1 MRAFKVAVPVVACL
15 AIAGSALALSGALD
29 AKTAKVT
36 GTIYTCN
43 RVPGK
48 DCRAEG
54 TGGVTIEYTKLGI
67 VPHTFTAV
75 SRADGTY
82 LLQLP
87 SGRFAVNL
95 PTCKT
100 YPFQASN
107 IRYLGPPNF
116 LREDWTVVSDGSCGS
131 TAPLMQNQY
140 GCLQLWTTPQQLEAQ
155 QTVFIPRVVG

>member
-1 MRAFKVAVPVVACL
+1 MRPLKAAVPVVVCL
-15 AIAGSALALSGALD
+15 AIAGAALAVSGALD

-43 RVPGK
+43 GALGK
-48 DCRAEG
+48 GCRAEA

-67 VPHTFTAV
+67 IPHTFMAV
-75 SRADGTY
+75 SSADGTY

-87 SGRFAVNL
+87 SGRYAVNL

-100 YPFQASN
+100 YPFRASN

-131 TAPLMQNQY
+131 AGPLMQNQ
-140 GCLQLWTTPQQLEAQ
+140 
-155 QTVFIPRVVG
+155 